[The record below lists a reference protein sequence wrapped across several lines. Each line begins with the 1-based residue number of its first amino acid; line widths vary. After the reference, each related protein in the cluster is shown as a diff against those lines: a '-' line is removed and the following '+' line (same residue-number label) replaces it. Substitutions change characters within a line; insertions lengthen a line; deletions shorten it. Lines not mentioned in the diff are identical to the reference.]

1 MIAPSTGFRFAALLA
16 AGSLVIAGCA
26 PVPAGPGPY
35 QQQANNA
42 AYACNQGIRE
52 ACRDYQALA
61 PAANAEAY
69 QADQQAQ
76 QNAVVGTAVAA
87 GLVGAVAGAAIASSS
102 SRGRSYH
109 RGRHYHRGGYD
120 RGYRRGYY
128 R

>member
-1 MIAPSTGFRFAALLA
+1 MIAPSNGFRFAALLA
-16 AGSLVIAGCA
+16 AGSLVVAGCA
-26 PVPAGPGPY
+26 PVPVGPGPY
-35 QQQANNA
+35 QQQASNA

-52 ACRDYQALA
+52 ACYDYQALA

-87 GLVGAVAGAAIASSS
+87 GLVGAVAGAAIAGSS
-102 SRGRSYH
+102 SRGRSYN
-109 RGRHYHRGGYD
+109 RGRYYHRGGYD